1 MSTVKAGKIVLI
13 GAGHVGSS
21 ILNSIL
27 RMNISDDIVVINRNR
42 EKALGE
48 VLDASHTTAFAY
60 SANAEVRVGDYDEC
74 GDAQV
79 IIITVGAT
87 VLPGEHDRTALLRA
101 NIDIL
106 SEVMERITTY
116 TRSAILINVSN
127 PTDILTYYLQR
138 KFDYPKEKIMS
149 TGTLLDT
156 ARFNKML
163 GDLLGVDAKNVTG
176 FVLGEHGSTCFIPW
190 NTVNI
195 IGIPFARFQTSFALS
210 EPIDKEKLL
219 SDVKSIGYRIVSL
232 KGYTDAGVSLAA
244 CRILGA
250 VMRNEKAVLPVSA
263 VLSGEYGIND
273 VAMSLPCVI
282 SKEGIDRVLTLD
294 LDEQGARDFG
304 VCYSYL
310 RGVLAGVM

>member
-149 TGTLLDT
+149 T
-156 ARFNKML
+156 NW
-163 GDLLGVDAKNVTG
+163 
-176 FVLGEHGSTCFIPW
+176 GE
-190 NTVNI
+190 
-195 IGIPFARFQTSFALS
+195 
-210 EPIDKEKLL
+210 
-219 SDVKSIGYRIVSL
+219 
-232 KGYTDAGVSLAA
+232 
-244 CRILGA
+244 
-250 VMRNEKAVLPVSA
+250 
-263 VLSGEYGIND
+263 
-273 VAMSLPCVI
+273 
-282 SKEGIDRVLTLD
+282 
-294 LDEQGARDFG
+294 
-304 VCYSYL
+304 
-310 RGVLAGVM
+310 